1 MVDLRSVNNDYS
13 NCCNDQ
19 GPAMGQTLPLAL
31 YVCFLVYS
39 LTNSAWYLYIIP
51 ILTDEG
57 SKAGRLVCQGPYT
70 WWMAEGSM

>member
-1 MVDLRSVNNDYS
+1 
-13 NCCNDQ
+13 
-19 GPAMGQTLPLAL
+19 MGQTLPLAL

-57 SKAGRLVCQGPYT
+57 SKAGRLISLSRTLHMVDGRRQYVNCGLLGPKTY
-70 WWMAEGSM
+70 MNFPVS